1 MNWVLLSLVWQSK
14 DRFIGDLP
22 HPLMT
27 RIRGLQPVTDTGV
40 LRSVTCLH
48 FLWQMFWTV
57 QTLSCQLTQWHHRT
71 DTDTPT
77 WLLWCTTSLAWHDVT
92 MSWSYQTYPE
102 PEDSCVNTDGWMLWK
117 EIIFHWLISGKCSS
131 LSEVSCMVEVGGS
144 DEMLGGGEQD
154 HSVRIGGVLGDVSR
168 RWAGPQCESW
178 WGVRRC

>member
-14 DRFIGDLP
+14 DRFICDLP

-27 RIRGLQPVTDTGV
+27 RIKGLQPVTDTGV

-48 FLWQMFWTV
+48 FLWQMFWKV

-92 MSWSYQTYPE
+92 MSWSYQTYPQ
-102 PEDSCVNTDGWMLWK
+102 PEDSCVNTDGWMLLK

-131 LSEVSCMVEVGGS
+131 LSEVSCMVEVGGEWR
-144 DEMLGGGEQD
+144 D
-154 HSVRIGGVLGDVSR
+154 VRR